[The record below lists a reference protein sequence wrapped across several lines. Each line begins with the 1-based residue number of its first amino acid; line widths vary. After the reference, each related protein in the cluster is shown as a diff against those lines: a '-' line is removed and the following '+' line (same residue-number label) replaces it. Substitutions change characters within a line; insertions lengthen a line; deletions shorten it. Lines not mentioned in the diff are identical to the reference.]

1 MRLTELVKTAEVVVD
16 AKGNEKVVLDL
27 AVWQEILAVLE
38 EADAER
44 RWDELFAKSPD
55 MLVRLADEARAER
68 RAGRTRDLDPDSL

>member
-1 MRLTELVKTAEVVVD
+1 MVVD